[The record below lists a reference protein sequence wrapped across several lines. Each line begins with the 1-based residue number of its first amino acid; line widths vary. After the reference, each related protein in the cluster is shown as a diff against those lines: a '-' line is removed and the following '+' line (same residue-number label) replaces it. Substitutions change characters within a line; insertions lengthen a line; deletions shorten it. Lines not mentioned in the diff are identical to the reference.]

1 MPRSWPARALLAAL
15 TAAAGVLGTLSTA
28 RSQTESFTIT
38 WDAPAAD
45 CPDQAYVRRGVEQ
58 LLGEGGP
65 PPARVEAD
73 ARVEHLDDGQWR
85 VNLATLRE
93 GERGGRTLES
103 TSCRSLADATALIV
117 ALTID
122 PERVAAHRTST
133 LTPEEI
139 ASALAPDK
147 PGTGSVSF
155 SPSASSAPSASL
167 AESPRVAAAAASPV
181 PLAVLAGLSGDVG
194 TLPHPAYGLTL
205 GAAFLW
211 KRLRL
216 EGYGAYWSSQAGQA
230 VGGSAGEG
238 GDFFLADGGLR
249 GCWLPVLGRLEI
261 AACPGLELGVLH
273 GQGVGVNE
281 PLSQNSVWVAATALG
296 RISWRIAPSLAVY
309 LEAGIAL
316 PLRRDVFDIDVA
328 QNLVHEAGV
337 VEGRAS
343 LGPELRF

>member
-1 MPRSWPARALLAAL
+1 MPRSWSVRARFAAL
-15 TAAAGVLGTLSTA
+15 TAAVGVLGTLSTA
-28 RSQTESFTIT
+28 RSHTETFTVT
-38 WDAPAAD
+38 WDAPAD
-45 CPDQAYVRRGVEQ
+45 SCPDQAYVRRGVEQ

-65 PPARVEAD
+65 PAARVEAD

-122 PERVAAHRTST
+122 PERVAAHRTSA
-133 LTPEEI
+133 LTPEQI
-139 ASALAPDK
+139 AAALAPDFTAA
-147 PGTGSVSF
+147 PETASII
-155 SPSASSAPSASL
+155 PSASSAPPPSL
-167 AESPRVAAAAASPV
+167 GESPGAAAGASPV
-181 PLAVLAGLSGDVG
+181 PLAVLAGVSGDVG

-211 KRLRL
+211 ERLRL
-216 EGYGAYWSSQAGQA
+216 EAYGAYWSTEAGQA
-230 VGGSAGEG
+230 VGASPGVG
-238 GDFFLADGGLR
+238 GNFFLADGGLR
-249 GCWLPVLGRLEI
+249 GCWLPVLGRFEI

-281 PLSQNSVWVAATALG
+281 PLSQSSVWVAATALG
-296 RISWRIAPSLAVY
+296 RVSWRIAPFFDLY

-316 PLRRDVFDIDVA
+316 PFRRDVFDIDVA
-328 QNLVHEAGV
+328 KNLVHEAGV